1 MQTRKN
7 SGGLRKEKWAS
18 RALADTR
25 VVPLPDMVTDTGM
38 DKMDPLVSIFNM
50 YASLEV
56 EELLKVCPFTL
67 PFSLH
72 MHGYCMVLNSRNV
85 TQVPPCT
92 LGDHVYSLRIVATS
106 NFLIQ
111 MVMTKTSSQ
120 GYTSEMVSMKFLDE
134 FRIQLDLKH
143 SFPMWISNVM
153 CARQNG
159 FLETLELI
167 SKHERVIKF
176 ADTTTFCSLSVQ
188 AQPPPAST
196 SRSCVHDKNL
206 LVNILFISQPE
217 GMQRISSVYNIMI

>member
-1 MQTRKN
+1 M
-7 SGGLRKEKWAS
+7 E
-18 RALADTR
+18 
-25 VVPLPDMVTDTGM
+25 
-38 DKMDPLVSIFNM
+38 KMDPLVSIFNM

-196 SRSCVHDKNL
+196 SRSRVHDKNL